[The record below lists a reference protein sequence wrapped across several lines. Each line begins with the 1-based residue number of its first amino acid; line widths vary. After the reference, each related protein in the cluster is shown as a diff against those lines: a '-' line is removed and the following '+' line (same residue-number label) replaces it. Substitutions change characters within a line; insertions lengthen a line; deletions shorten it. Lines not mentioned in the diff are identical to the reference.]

1 MSSEGGKTRKL
12 RRINTMVAAATVL
25 IVAAAVIGSYLVYDT
40 LDKKNSELQ
49 RQVAELTQ
57 MEKQASVMQHINAQ
71 MEEIANEE
79 RRISDEQREAAE
91 EQTKVAEQ
99 ERLNAERERR
109 EAETERQNA
118 LAAER
123 RAVEASQIA
132 KSQQSIAEQQRAE
145 AELSKRITD
154 TLNYQTVARNLGS
167 AAISQYRLGNNEVA
181 DLLAYTAVSF
191 TNRYKG
197 DIYSS
202 TVYQALAVT
211 SQNKK
216 VWSKHKGSVTDV
228 AFFDKKSDDFVSCST
243 YGEVLR
249 HRIRNGRLQTTTLV
263 SNPQYDFRDVF
274 IDRNKGVVYAI
285 SRTSHLLIIANDKVQ
300 NILSV
305 NIPKLMHIEQL
316 DKANDHLL
324 LFGEKGLG
332 LFDAT
337 TQSVVKVK
345 SMPHAFQCFTRYDNA
360 PLVFDDHGNQY
371 LCRDYDHIEVSR
383 VPLSGQVTAFAESK
397 NQHLKA
403 YGMSDGTIN
412 FIDAKGQIQK
422 LKGHRSRISKLKI
435 NGVRLYSSSYDGTLN
450 LWMTNEAK
458 IEPMTLF
465 TTGGWIIN
473 FTYDPQ
479 KTYIWSGDQKGN
491 LTEALI
497 SVPVMTE
504 RLKGK
509 LKRNL
514 TRDEWAY
521 YVGKNVP
528 YEEIVKR

>member
-1 MSSEGGKTRKL
+1 MSDNAGKTRDMKRL
-12 RRINTMVAAATVL
+12 NTVVAAA
-25 IVAAAVIGSYLVYDT
+25 IVALLAAAGIGCYVVYDT
-40 LDKKNSELQ
+40 LDKKNSELE

-99 ERLNAERERR
+99 ERQNAERERR
-109 EAETERQNA
+109 EADLERQNA

-123 RAVEASQIA
+123 RAVEASQVA

-145 AELSKRITD
+145 AEYSKRVTD
-154 TLNYQTVARNLGS
+154 TLSYQTLARNIGS
-167 AAISQYRLGNNEVA
+167 AAITQHRVGDNELA
-181 DLLAYTAVSF
+181 DLLAYTAVMF

-197 DIYSS
+197 DIYSP
-202 TVYQALAVT
+202 TVYQALAMT
-211 SQNKK
+211 SQNKS
-216 VWSKHKGSVTDV
+216 VWNKHKGSVTDV
-228 AFFDKKSDDFVSCST
+228 AFFKNDGNDLVSCST

-249 HRIRNGRLQTTTLV
+249 HHVSNGKLQTTVVV
-263 SNPQYDFRDVF
+263 SNPQFDFRDVF
-274 IDRNKGVVYAI
+274 IDRARGIVYAV
-285 SRTSHLLIIANDKVQ
+285 SRTSHILVIVNDKVQ
-300 NILSV
+300 KIISV
-305 NIPKLMHIEQL
+305 NIPKLQRMEQL
-316 DKANDHLL
+316 DNKNDRFI
-324 LFGEKGLG
+324 LFGEKAIGLY
-332 LFDAT
+332 DANA
-337 TQSVVKVK
+337 QEVVKVK
-345 SMPHAFQCFTRYDNA
+345 PVPYPFVCITRYDGS
-360 PLVFDDHGNQY
+360 PLAFDDHGTQY
-371 LCRDYDHIEVSR
+371 VCRDFDNIEKTR
-383 VPLSGQVTAFAESK
+383 VPVSGQATAFAESK

-412 FIDAKGQIQK
+412 FIDASGRVQK
-422 LKGHRSRISKLKI
+422 LKSHRSRISKLKI

-450 LWMTNEAK
+450 LWMTSAAK
-458 IEPMTLF
+458 IEPITLF
-465 TTGGWIIN
+465 TTEGWIVN

-479 KTYIWSGDQKGN
+479 KIYIWTGDQKGN

-497 SVPVMTE
+497 SVPTMTE

-528 YEEIVKR
+528 YEVIK